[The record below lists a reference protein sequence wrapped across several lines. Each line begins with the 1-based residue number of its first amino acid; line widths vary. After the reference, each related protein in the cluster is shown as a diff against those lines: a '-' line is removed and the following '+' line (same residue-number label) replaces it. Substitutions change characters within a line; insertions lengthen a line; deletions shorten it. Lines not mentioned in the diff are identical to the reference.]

1 MALKTETRRRY
12 VSELVDTRINGN
24 SIKGCKTYES
34 MLRQVTK
41 NDIFYFVENEFGLSK
56 FGTKLE
62 MIEEIRDYYNEINRL
77 EW

>member
-1 MALKTETRRRY
+1 MALSQETRRRY
-12 VSELVDTRINGN
+12 ISELVDTRINGN
-24 SIKGCKTYES
+24 SIKGCETYES

-41 NDIFYFVENEFGLSK
+41 NDIFYFVEKEFGLSE

-62 MIEEIRDYYNEINRL
+62 MIEEIRDYYDEINRL